1 MKFNKQRTTVFILAI
16 AIVLFILMSIFNNH
30 YTIATSEFLIDAPWE
45 KEIHIINSDY
55 MKHYMYSITG
65 FYEELPWAVRTS
77 FTIIQISGLALI
89 ILLYILFWDVRRKK
103 TIQKSYNKLKEK
115 YFLKLTEIC
124 TYNREI
130 GEDEMKDML
139 VLNDNP
145 GFSYSE
151 KLQLIDMLLE
161 IKMSVVVNPFSIK
174 NIQNAIKAFNL
185 QEFMEERLVNGRDS
199 EKLKII
205 QAVRFL
211 QINIADSYITRLIN
225 HRDKSLQKAARLYYI
240 ISNDEDPFR
249 YMEGKGGKDNFLV
262 WDMLETHQIFED
274 CRAVNK
280 NLPSFIPAMKQ
291 ISSNSVVEFFMKETA
306 YWGTEKEMKFLT
318 GYLESE
324 DENVVKSALES
335 LSLRKVK
342 GEENKLKE
350 IYYEQPENIKR
361 VILYTLLT
369 TSPESSITFFVE
381 AFDNTSSQL
390 TKRMALQCLWKAGE
404 EGKKRFTAME
414 KNADNKNKI
423 LFLHVKDSIIDREV
437 LSLHSIN

>member
-1 MKFNKQRTTVFILAI
+1 
-16 AIVLFILMSIFNNH
+16 
-30 YTIATSEFLIDAPWE
+30 
-45 KEIHIINSDY
+45 
-55 MKHYMYSITG
+55 
-65 FYEELPWAVRTS
+65 
-77 FTIIQISGLALI
+77 
-89 ILLYILFWDVRRKK
+89 
-103 TIQKSYNKLKEK
+103 
-115 YFLKLTEIC
+115 
-124 TYNREI
+124 
-130 GEDEMKDML
+130 
-139 VLNDNP
+139 
-145 GFSYSE
+145 
-151 KLQLIDMLLE
+151 
-161 IKMSVVVNPFSIK
+161 
-174 NIQNAIKAFNL
+174 
-185 QEFMEERLVNGRDS
+185 
-199 EKLKII
+199 
-205 QAVRFL
+205 
-211 QINIADSYITRLIN
+211 
-225 HRDKSLQKAARLYYI
+225 
-240 ISNDEDPFR
+240 
-249 YMEGKGGKDNFLV
+249 
-262 WDMLETHQIFED
+262 
-274 CRAVNK
+274 
-280 NLPSFIPAMKQ
+280 MKQ